1 MTYKKGPKNKSIKK
15 KIAEQ
20 TRKIP
25 KFSGGAMYDK
35 HIPIP
40 DGGPTVGTTPD
51 RDVRTDGQIF
61 EPDVMADPDRT
72 PLDGGFAFRNSLKIK
87 HFLQA
92 IPRYG
97 GVALGSYLL
106 K

>member
-1 MTYKKGPKNKSIKK
+1 MAYKEGPKNNSVKK
-15 KIAEQ
+15 RIANQ
-20 TRKIP
+20 TRKDP
-25 KFSGGAMYDK
+25 KFSGGTVGDK
-35 HIPIP
+35 FIPIP

-51 RDVRTDGQIF
+51 RDIRTGDMIY

-72 PLDGGFAFRNSLKIK
+72 PIGGFAFKGRDMLKI
-87 HFLQA
+87 LQVV
-92 IPRYG
+92 PRYG

>member
-25 KFSGGAMYDK
+25 KFSGGTMGDK
-35 HIPIP
+35 FIPIP
-40 DGGPTVGTTPD
+40 DGGSTVGTTPD
-51 RDVRTDGQIF
+51 RDMRTGDMIYDPTVNQ
-61 EPDVMADPDRT
+61 DPDRT
-72 PLDGGFAFRNSLKIK
+72 PLDGGFAFKGRDMLKI
-87 HFLQA
+87 LQA
-92 IPRYG
+92 VPRYG